1 MPIKTINIASASSVF
16 TLIGSV
22 RIYVLALLLIIAGT
36 VASPDTKAQ
45 DSKYSDLIKEVSGF
59 NTERIMELA
68 RHEEEAGDTEKA
80 MVLYMVVCNRYS
92 EAMSDKDKEL
102 CSLAFFRTGFIH
114 YENGRYTKALEFHVN
129 GLKICEST
137 ANKRYAANFYKDIG
151 IIYSVY
157 HDYETGLRYL
167 RKGQQMLKKHPD
179 AETEYKLLTSIFFNS
194 LSIHDM
200 KGVEDAQRR
209 LRHVP
214 YKKTGLT
221 RFMDR
226 YRAALLEAEK
236 QNYSPAISEFT
247 DIARLARDSG
257 IGPQYEYSAYQG
269 AYQAYWTMG
278 RMDSTF
284 KYMSLCKSIRDSCG
298 TRHKFTNILR
308 DMSEFYERKGDLAE
322 SQRCKAEYFT
332 EMDSIF
338 NTREFDIAKNG
349 QSVYEMNKIDSEIR
363 DLQAKKTQ
371 REATIRL
378 MIWIVALSVIAA
390 AIVSGLLAWV
400 YREKKKLDE
409 SHRNLFVVNRRL
421 EANHLQASAQYRE
434 CLDLLNRKDSELER
448 LKAEMASSGHSGK
461 TPPDPGKD
469 TGRYNNSNLSEEMKS
484 RLLRDISSVME
495 NSLEYCSENF
505 TLDRLAELVGSNTKY
520 VSQIIN
526 GTYGKNFS
534 SFINEYRIRVA
545 CQRLADHEKY
555 GCQTIN
561 AIGQSVGFR
570 SNTTFSAVFR
580 KLTGMSPSVYQKMA
594 LNAVRQAPDDRIYTD
609 S

>member
-1 MPIKTINIASASSVF
+1 MSASSVF
-16 TLIGSV
+16 THIGSV
-22 RIYVLALLLIIAGT
+22 KVYVLVFLLIVAST
-36 VASPDTKAQ
+36 VASPNIKAQ
-45 DSKYSDLIKEVSGF
+45 DSKYSNLINEVSGF

-68 RHEEEAGDTEKA
+68 RHEEEVNDTEKA
-80 MVLYMVVCNRYS
+80 MVLYMVVCNRYN
-92 EAMSDKDKEL
+92 ETMSDKDKEL

-137 ANKRYAANFYKDIG
+137 ENKRYAANFYKDIG

-179 AETEYKLLTSIFFNS
+179 AETEYKLLTSVFFNS
-194 LSIHDM
+194 LGIRDM
-200 KGVEDAQRR
+200 KGVEDAERR
-209 LRHVP
+209 LRQVA
-214 YKKTGLT
+214 YKKTDLT
-221 RFMDR
+221 QFMDR
-226 YRAALLEAEK
+226 YRAALLDMEK
-236 QNYSPAISEFT
+236 RNYSSAITEFV
-247 DIARLARDSG
+247 DIAHLAHDRG
-257 IGPQYEYSAYQG
+257 IGPQYEYCAYQG
-269 AYQAYWTMG
+269 AYQVYWNMNC
-278 RMDSTF
+278 MDSTF
-284 KYMSLCKSIRDSCG
+284 KYMALCKSIRDSCG
-298 TRHKFTNILR
+298 MRHKFTNILR
-308 DMSEFYERKGDLAE
+308 DMSAFYEQQGNLAE

-338 NTREFDIAKNG
+338 NTREFDVVKNG

-378 MIWIVALSVIAA
+378 MTWIVALSVIAA

-400 YREKKKLDE
+400 YRQKKKLNE
-409 SHRNLFVVNRRL
+409 SHRNLFVVNQRL
-421 EANHLQASAQYRE
+421 EANHQQASAQYRE
-434 CLDLLNRKDSELER
+434 CLDLLNRKDAELER
-448 LKAEMASSGHSGK
+448 LKAEIAASGHSGK
-461 TPPDPGKD
+461 AATDLGKD
-469 TGRYNNSNLSEEMKS
+469 TERYNNSNLSEEMKS
-484 RLLRDISSVME
+484 RLLRDINNVME
-495 NSLEYCSENF
+495 NSYEYCFENF

-545 CQRLADHEKY
+545 CQRLADDEKY

-594 LNAVRQAPDDRIYTD
+594 LSADK
-609 S
+609 